1 MAVTTNG
8 SLQSTNLEV
17 MCSILDDSILDDKIL
32 DDKTNKNQLADD
44 FIVSLLKMQDN

>member
-1 MAVTTNG
+1 MAGKTND

-17 MCSILDDSILDDKIL
+17 KCSIL